1 MFMSK
6 LNAANLADTNCEV
19 CCTDAPPLTDTQI
32 TTLLIEVPQW
42 RVERED
48 GVAKL
53 RRSYKFSNFAK
64 ALAFT
69 NQVGELA
76 ETANH
81 HPVLV
86 TEWGRVTVIWW
97 THKLE
102 GLHQNDFVMAA
113 KTDKLSLSVAE
124 S

>member
-1 MFMSK
+1 MFMTL
-6 LNAANLADTNCEV
+6 LNAASLSETECEA
-19 CCTDAPPLTDTQI
+19 CCSDAPPLTDTQI

-53 RRSYKFSNFAK
+53 RRSYNFSNFAK

-69 NQVGELA
+69 NQIGELA
-76 ETANH
+76 EAANH

-86 TEWGRVTVIWW
+86 TEWGRVTVTWW

-102 GLHQNDFVMAA
+102 GLHKNDFIMAA
-113 KTDKLSLSVAE
+113 KTDQQSLSLAE
-124 S
+124 F

>member
-1 MFMSK
+1 MST
-6 LNAANLADTNCEV
+6 LNTASLSDIDCEA
-19 CCTDAPPLTDTQI
+19 CCTDAPPLTDAQI
-32 TTLLIEVPQW
+32 TTFLIEVPQW
-42 RVERED
+42 KVERD
-48 GVAKL
+48 GGVAKL
-53 RRSYKFSNFAK
+53 KRSYKFSNFAK

-86 TEWGRVTVIWW
+86 TEWGSVTVIWW
-97 THKLE
+97 THKVE
-102 GLHQNDFVMAA
+102 GLHKNDFIMAA

>member
-1 MFMSK
+1 MT
-6 LNAANLADTNCEV
+6 LLRAASLSETECEA
-19 CCTDAPPLTDTQI
+19 CCGDAPPLTDTQI

-53 RRSYKFSNFAK
+53 RRSYNFSNFAK

-69 NQVGELA
+69 NQIGELA
-76 ETANH
+76 EAANH

-86 TEWGRVTVIWW
+86 TEWGRVIVTWW

-102 GLHQNDFVMAA
+102 GLHKNDFIMAA
-113 KTDKLSLSVAE
+113 KTDQQSLSLAE
-124 S
+124 F